1 MTRPFCLTL
10 RAAVVACANA
20 RPRRCEL
27 ASLVCH
33 FVPYQNS
40 GVLWTY
46 ELILGVLET
55 SDYSVYAQYRSW
67 VLYLDTRAA
76 LGGAQITII
85 TTSPAVHE
93 IDVNVKY
100 LDNPFGIKL
109 ISMVDDATC
118 DSGLGTLSL

>member
-1 MTRPFCLTL
+1 MGIILAAKDTFSSRCTRMTRLSCLKL
-10 RAAVVACANA
+10 RTAVVACANA

-67 VLYLDTRAA
+67 VLYMDTGAA
-76 LGGAQITII
+76 LEGAQITISGPSD
-85 TTSPAVHE
+85 TSSVH
-93 IDVNVKY
+93 
-100 LDNPFGIKL
+100 
-109 ISMVDDATC
+109 
-118 DSGLGTLSL
+118 TLYS

>member
-1 MTRPFCLTL
+1 MTRPFYLTL
-10 RAAVVACANA
+10 RAVVVACANA

-76 LGGAQITII
+76 LGGAQITNHHKRGYPQAPEGLQCL
-85 TTSPAVHE
+85 THTRCSHTA
-93 IDVNVKY
+93 KY
-100 LDNPFGIKL
+100 ND
-109 ISMVDDATC
+109 
-118 DSGLGTLSL
+118 

>member
-1 MTRPFCLTL
+1 MGIILAAKDTFSSSCTRTMRPFCLRL
-10 RAAVVACANA
+10 RAAVVVCANA

-67 VLYLDTRAA
+67 VLYMDTGAA
-76 LGGAQITII
+76 LEGAQITISGPTRARRSAKGWFHPRI
-85 TTSPAVHE
+85 GMVSPP
-93 IDVNVKY
+93 Y
-100 LDNPFGIKL
+100 
-109 ISMVDDATC
+109 
-118 DSGLGTLSL
+118 

>member
-1 MTRPFCLTL
+1 MGIILAAMDTCSSSCTRTVRTFCLTL
-10 RAAVVACANA
+10 RATVVACANA

-67 VLYLDTRAA
+67 VLYMDTRAA

-85 TTSPAVHE
+85 TP
-93 IDVNVKY
+93 K
-100 LDNPFGIKL
+100 
-109 ISMVDDATC
+109 MVQFYTREPC
-118 DSGLGTLSL
+118 P